1 MDPKYIWLVAIG
13 AAFVFLFMGYILGT
27 ENGRRQGYND
37 AAAQFRLAQEE
48 ATQKAL
54 AEAAKAANP
63 FQTANPLEGV
73 ELNPFAQAKAA
84 LNPFR

>member
-1 MDPKYIWLVAIG
+1 MNPKYIWLVVVG
-13 AAFVFLFMGYILGT
+13 TAFVFLFMGYVLGT
-27 ENGRRQGYND
+27 ENGRQQGYND
-37 AAAQFRLAQEE
+37 ATVQFRLAQEE

-84 LNPFR
+84 LNPFK